1 MCGIAG
7 LICFDSDCGGQLHES
22 LVRTMCE
29 LTAHRGPDDSGV
41 MSRSRFA
48 LGSQRLSIIDLSP
61 AGHMPMSDA
70 SGRWWITYNG
80 EVYNFETVREE
91 LLRLGHSFRSR
102 TDTEVIL
109 HAYMEWGEDCMDRFV
124 GMFAFAILDAERGE
138 VALVRDRYGI
148 KPLYYARSGS
158 HLLFA
163 SEIKALMGL
172 LERPQVD
179 RHSLLEWSL
188 YRNVDAL
195 TPETLVEDVR
205 SVLPGHVV
213 RISNGEISSKQY
225 YSQIAHVSEER
236 YRHHQAARL
245 EDVIDDMDAILNEAV
260 KLRLVSDVPVGTLL
274 SGGLDS
280 SLVTSIAAKYTRDLT
295 AFHVSVDGFPNLDER
310 RHAEALTKRFG
321 LPLVPFSLTGEIFRR
336 ELPARGLLLGPAA
349 HPSELGRLLPDLQG
363 GARARGDRAALRRGR
378 RRAVRRLQLE
388 LPAQAHA
395 PAPAALAAAG
405 AGQGCTTGWRCWST
419 ARPACRSAA
428 IAFGTRLPPT
438 VDLIDRYARFDW
450 TERCVEAY
458 SFVADPRDRA
468 VLGSMLAD
476 LSDFLSPLLRRLDR
490 TSMGASVECRVP
502 FLDHRLV
509 HRAINL
515 PLDYKVGRH
524 ADKWI
529 LKQVATRYFSGQLVT
544 RKKMGFPL
552 PLEQYLEP
560 LADLEFFKDGFCEH
574 TLGLSRRG
582 LAHLVASW
590 RRSVHGFFGLLTLEI
605 WGRLFFMEQ
614 SIEEVSEQLESFERR
629 TARATVVTGGP

>member
-41 MSRSRFA
+41 MSRSCYA

-80 EVYNFETVREE
+80 EVYNFATVREE
-91 LLRLGHSFRSR
+91 LMLLGHSFRSR

-109 HAYMEWGEDCMDRFV
+109 HAYMEWGERCMDRFV
-124 GMFAFAILDAERGE
+124 GMFAFAILDTERGE

-163 SEIKALMGL
+163 SEIKALIGL
-172 LERPQVD
+172 LERPRVD

-205 SVLPGHVV
+205 SVLPGHIV
-213 RISNGEISSKQY
+213 RICNGELSSKQY
-225 YSQIAHVSEER
+225 YSQITHVSEER
-236 YRHHQAARL
+236 YRYHQAARL
-245 EDVIDDMDAILNEAV
+245 EDVIDDMDAMLNEAV
-260 KLRLVSDVPVGTLL
+260 KLRLISDVPVGTLL

-295 AFHVSVDGFPNLDER
+295 AFHVSVEGYPNLDER

-321 LPLVPFSLTGEIFRR
+321 LPIVPFSLTGEIFRR
-336 ELPARGLLLGPAA
+336 ELPRVVYFSDLPLTHPNSVAYYLISKVAREHGVIVLLSGEGADELFGGYSWNYRRKRMLLCLEPLLRLVPAKA
-349 HPSELGRLLPDLQG
+349 HDWLALLVYSHAGMPVG
-363 GARARGDRAALRRGR
+363 SLRFR
-378 RRAVRRLQLE
+378 E
-388 LPAQAHA
+388 
-395 PAPAALAAAG
+395 
-405 AGQGCTTGWRCWST
+405 
-419 ARPACRSAA
+419 
-428 IAFGTRLPPT
+428 RLPPA
-438 VDLIDRYARFDW
+438 VDLIDRYARLDW
-450 TERCVEAY
+450 GERCAEAY
-458 SFVADPRDRA
+458 SFVADSRDRA

-476 LSDFLSPLLRRLDR
+476 LSDFLAPLLRRLDR
-490 TSMGASVECRVP
+490 MSMGASVECRVP
-502 FLDHRLV
+502 FLDHRVV

-515 PLDYKVGRH
+515 PIDYRVGRR

-529 LKQVATRYFSGQLVT
+529 LKQVATRYFAGQLVT
-544 RKKMGFPL
+544 RRKMGFPL

-574 TLGLSRRG
+574 SLGLSRRG
-582 LAHLVASW
+582 LAHLVTSW
-590 RRSVHGFFGLLTLEI
+590 RQWVNGFFGLLTLEI
-605 WGRLFFMEQ
+605 WGRLFFLEQ
-614 SIEEVSEQLESFERR
+614 SIEEVEEQLRRLERGPA
-629 TARATVVTGGP
+629 TRAG